1 MVGFGIL
8 MIIFGIGII
17 LAGLYTFTGH
27 YSDML
32 LWRAHM
38 KDRSKEYLSYLG
50 KVVMC
55 VGLTPLIT
63 GIIAL
68 NLDEDSIIPMI
79 LLPVSFIVVL
89 LVTINVFKV
98 KKKEQEDEDIKE

>member
-1 MVGFGIL
+1 
-8 MIIFGIGII
+8 
-17 LAGLYTFTGH
+17 
-27 YSDML
+27 
-32 LWRAHM
+32 
-38 KDRSKEYLSYLG
+38 
-50 KVVMC
+50 MC

-98 KKKEQEDEDIKE
+98 KKKEQTEDEDIKE